1 MSSSKHT
8 KEKKKVRYET
18 GTKPG
23 HSHRSSRDSGVGSSS
38 ASDRASLGT
47 ANESPFSY
55 QQIEDQRH
63 TLSACQNALD
73 AAVDK
78 IRQLEAANASLND
91 LLAKSNKENRLLKK
105 EKRDL
110 LHQVDD
116 LLGDLDD
123 EKQVNER
130 LRRAGSPRTGTAAAA
145 SAASTTKTSK
155 SEKRPTPPPRRE
167 SNAFSQQH
175 PFHDE
180 RMSHDPRAERAPPLS
195 PVYNYAPPLAR
206 QPPHNTHPNPFMP
219 RTTPSFTP
227 APVSVTYAPP
237 TTLSYNPTPSYTIT
251 PHSQSNRHPPNDGK
265 YHLQPL

>member
-8 KEKKKVRYET
+8 KEKKKVRYEA

-47 ANESPFSY
+47 ANESPFSH

-73 AAVDK
+73 AALDK
-78 IRQLEAANASLND
+78 IRQLEATNAKLNN
-91 LLAKSNKENRLLKK
+91 LLTESNKENRLLKK

-110 LHQVDD
+110 LHQVEV
-116 LLGDLDD
+116 LFGDLDD

-130 LRRAGSPRTGTAAAA
+130 LRRAGSLRTGTAAVA
-145 SAASTTKTSK
+145 SVASSTKTSK

-167 SNAFSQQH
+167 SNASFQQQS
-175 PFHDE
+175 FHDE
-180 RMSHDPRAERAPPLS
+180 RMSHDPRAERAYS
-195 PVYNYAPPLAR
+195 YAPPLAP

-227 APVSVTYAPP
+227 APVSVIYAPP
-237 TTLSYNPTPSYTIT
+237 TTLSYNPTPAYTIT
-251 PHSQSNRHPPNDGK
+251 PHSHSQSNRHPPNDGK